1 MTEAPPSRWLV
12 LRVPDPG
19 EGERRELL
27 VEALRETVPH
37 GVEERDDALVAYLPD
52 PGQAAEAVARWVG
65 ERLAHAVGVSQPLLV
80 ETAWQPHEAW
90 SDLWRQGFKPRRITP
105 RLVVAPSWAP
115 PEPGPGDV
123 VLTLDPGMAFGTAE
137 HPTTRGCLRLLDA
150 RIAPGDRMADIGAGS
165 GVLSIAAALL
175 GAERVVAVELD
186 PWAVTAA
193 RENVEANGVGDRV
206 EVRAG
211 AVGPAFLP
219 GEAPFHGIVANI
231 EAGILL
237 PLLPGFRG
245 GLEPGGWLILSGILA
260 DEACRVVEA
269 AGALGLEL
277 EAEDREDAWWSGAFR
292 VPSAP
297 PPEALTPA

>member
-1 MTEAPPSRWLV
+1 
-12 LRVPDPG
+12 
-19 EGERRELL
+19 

-52 PGQAAEAVARWVG
+52 PGEAAEVVARSVG
-65 ERLAHAVGVSQPLLV
+65 ERLARAVGASHPLVV

-150 RIAPGDRMADIGAGS
+150 RIAPGDRIADIGAGS

-260 DEACRVVEA
+260 DEAGRVVEA

-277 EAEDREDAWWSGAFR
+277 EAEDREEAWWSGAFR
-292 VPSAP
+292 SPPAP
-297 PPEALTPA
+297 PPEALASA